1 MLCWKSSL
9 DPLPLFALEPQRHTN
24 KQLEVF
30 PSSLVNTAAADG
42 IVVLDARHEMLLGR
56 KPGGSAVW
64 KASQPDSSHPYL
76 LLKPQQTT
84 LCRALSNLLK
94 GRRTL
99 DLQ

>member
-1 MLCWKSSL
+1 MVVLMDGLMDLSSPWSPRGMPTSSWKCS
-9 DPLPLFALEPQRHTN
+9 
-24 KQLEVF
+24 

-64 KASQPDSSHPYL
+64 KASQPDSCHPYL

>member
-1 MLCWKSSL
+1 M

-30 PSSLVNTAAADG
+30 PSSLVNTAAADV
-42 IVVLDARHEMLLGR
+42 IVVLDARHEVLLGR
-56 KPGGSAVW
+56 MPGGSAVW
-64 KASQPDSSHPYL
+64 KASQPDSCHQYL

-94 GRRTL
+94 SGTTG
-99 DLQ
+99 DNQ

>member
-1 MLCWKSSL
+1 MEL
-9 DPLPLFALEPQRHTN
+9 QMHTN

-30 PSSLVNTAAADG
+30 PSSLVNG

-64 KASQPDSSHPYL
+64 KASQPDSCHPYL

-94 GRRTL
+94 SRTTL
-99 DLQ
+99 DNQ